1 MKLTGLRFGGQRGS
15 VGLFIHTIDQSLPTT
30 HMPRRIYET
39 YTSGD
44 RVEIVFGD
52 KGKEAWQPAVV
63 LRADPPGIW
72 VETAD
77 GGQWFMTNTYRI
89 RPVSIPS
96 GSQTDTDK

>member
-1 MKLTGLRFGGQRGS
+1 
-15 VGLFIHTIDQSLPTT
+15 
-30 HMPRRIYET
+30 MPRRIHET
-39 YTSGD
+39 YAPGD

-89 RPVSIPS
+89 RHESSPTESR
-96 GSQTDTDK
+96 TDADE